1 MKTQEEDQEQIVR
14 WFDNTYSKRGFW
26 YLRPKSAYY
35 IYLEIL
41 EAKAN
46 QKLLDIAC
54 GLGRLLDA
62 SQDYKVI
69 PYGIDISSVAIAK
82 AQERFPLF
90 NLQVA
95 NAENLPFNDG
105 TFDIMTCIGSLERMV
120 NLERVLN
127 EMLRVGNEDCK
138 YCFLV
143 RNSETTSWQFFKK
156 YLGLKNKQGH
166 QDAKNLKEWNSV
178 FKDAGFEL
186 IKVYPDQYPLIK
198 RIKRKSLWLKKVN
211 YKRIVKT
218 HKPIEK
224 ANEFLYLLKK
234 E

>member
-1 MKTQEEDQEQIVR
+1 MKTEEKDQEQIIR

-41 EAKAN
+41 EAQAN

-54 GLGRLLDA
+54 GLGRLLEA

-69 PYGIDISSVAIAK
+69 PYGVDISSVAITK
-82 AQERFPLF
+82 AQERFPSF

-105 TFDIMTCIGSLERMV
+105 TFDMITCIGSLERMV
-120 NLERVLN
+120 NLKKVLN

-166 QDAKNLKEWNSV
+166 QDAKNLEEWNSI
-178 FKDAGFEL
+178 FKSAGFEV
-186 IKVYPDQYPLIK
+186 IKIYPDQYPLIK
-198 RIKRKSLWLKKVN
+198 RIKRNSLWLKKVN

-218 HKPIEK
+218 QMPIER